1 MLVERRYRSHPLR
14 VEGIR
19 VGNDISVTV
28 YGGQKPHIGGV
39 AMSVM
44 SPALHEPERLTCT
57 EHMISVQ
64 GHKEADLA
72 RTVASHLAKM
82 FECTITVSCGI
93 HYTDATEE
101 DITAVLAL
109 VDEMVD
115 EFARILME
123 EGRITV

>member
-1 MLVERRYRSHPLR
+1 MLVERSYKSHSLR
-14 VEGIR
+14 IEGIR
-19 VGNDISVTV
+19 VGRDISVTV

-72 RTVASHLAKM
+72 RSIATHLAKM
-82 FECTITVSCGI
+82 FECTVTVSCGI
-93 HYTDATEE
+93 HYVDATKE

-109 VDEMVD
+109 VNEMVD
-115 EFARILME
+115 EFAQNI
-123 EGRITV
+123 

>member
-1 MLVERRYRSHPLR
+1 MLVERRYKSHSLR
-14 VEGIR
+14 LEGIR
-19 VGNDISVTV
+19 VGKDISVTV

-72 RTVASHLAKM
+72 RSVATHLAKM
-82 FECTITVSCGI
+82 FECTVTVSCGI
-93 HYTDATEE
+93 HYVDAVKE

-109 VDEMVD
+109 VKEMVD
-115 EFARILME
+115 EFAQNIKGE
-123 EGRITV
+123 